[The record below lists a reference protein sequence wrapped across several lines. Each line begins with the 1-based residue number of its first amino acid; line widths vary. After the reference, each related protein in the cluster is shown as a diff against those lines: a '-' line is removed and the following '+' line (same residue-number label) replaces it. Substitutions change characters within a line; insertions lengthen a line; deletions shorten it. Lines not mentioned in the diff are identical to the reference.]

1 MSKDYLMIKKI
12 ILVSIVSMVSFTS
25 ITAKTTQI
33 NYKAKFGIFGTV
45 GTIKNKLIQ
54 NKKTYRIDTIVKLA
68 GLAKMIMG
76 GQTEHY
82 ISKGHMEKGKMVS
95 DLYQMISKKKH
106 KTVSKEYR
114 IDHKHKFVTKRYRKW
129 KDGKLVK
136 EKTEKLKFYAK
147 DDLLTLYFNMDK
159 AITQKGKVYTIKAV
173 GLEKQK
179 GIVTVTVPTDAKAT
193 SYKKDL
199 GKSADWYAKA
209 LIVQKN
215 FKKKKGDILLSV
227 DKDRFIKKAV
237 IKDVLLYGDAKLIRT
252 K

>member
-1 MSKDYLMIKKI
+1 MVVFI
-12 ILVSIVSMVSFTS
+12 ILSTFSE
-25 ITAKTTQI
+25 AKETQV
-33 NYKAKFGIFGTV
+33 NYKATFGIFGTV
-45 GTIKNKLIQ
+45 GHIYNTLKQ
-54 NKKTYRIDTIVKLA
+54 NKKSYQIDTTVKLA

-82 ISKGHMEKGKMVS
+82 ISKGHLEKGKMVS
-95 DLYQMISKKKH
+95 DLYQMISKKKG

-114 IDHKHKFVTKRYRKW
+114 VDHTHKYVTKRYRKW
-129 KDGKLVK
+129 VNGKLVEDSK
-136 EKTEKLKFYAK
+136 KKLKFYAK

-159 AITQKGKVYTIKAV
+159 MITKKGKSYTVKAV

-179 GIVTVTVPTDAKAT
+179 GVVKITVPTDIQAA

-215 FKKKKGDILLSV
+215 FRKKKGDILLSV
-227 DKDRFIKKAV
+227 AKDKFIKKAV
-237 IKDVLLYGDAKLIRT
+237 IKDVLFYGDARLIRT

>member
-1 MSKDYLMIKKI
+1 MVPRSLLTSMIFV
-12 ILVSIVSMVSFTS
+12 ILSTFSN
-25 ITAKTTQI
+25 AKVTQI
-33 NYKAKFGIFGTV
+33 NYKATFGIFGTV
-45 GTIKNKLIQ
+45 GYIHNTLKQTKN
-54 NKKTYRIDTIVKLA
+54 TYQIDTTVKLA

-95 DLYQMISKKKH
+95 DLYQMISKKKY

-114 IDHKHKFVTKRYRKW
+114 IDHKHKYVTKRYRKW
-129 KDGKLVK
+129 KNGKLVEETK
-136 EKTEKLKFYAK
+136 EKLKFYAK

-179 GIVTVTVPTDAKAT
+179 GIVKVTVPSGADIA

-199 GKSADWYAKA
+199 GQSADWYAKA
-209 LIVQKN
+209 RIVQKN
-215 FKKKKGDILLSV
+215 FRKKKGDILLSV
-227 DKDRFIKKAV
+227 AQDRFIQKAV

>member
-1 MSKDYLMIKKI
+1 MNKDHFMIVRSIFLSMLLMI
-12 ILVSIVSMVSFTS
+12 SSTFAS
-25 ITAKTTQI
+25 AKVTQV

-45 GTIKNKLIQ
+45 GTIKNRLDQ
-54 NKKTYRIDTIVKLA
+54 NKKTYQIDTTVKLA
-68 GLAKMIMG
+68 GLAKIIMG

-106 KTVSKEYR
+106 KKVSKEYR
-114 IDHKHKFVTKRYRKW
+114 IDHKRKFVTKRYRKW
-129 KDGKLVK
+129 KDGKLVEDRK
-136 EKTEKLKFYAK
+136 ERLKFYAK

-179 GIVTVTVPTDAKAT
+179 GIVKVTVPTDAKAT
-193 SYKKDL
+193 PYKKDL

-215 FKKKKGDILLSV
+215 FRKKKGEILLSV
-227 DKDRFIKKAV
+227 DKDKFIKKAV